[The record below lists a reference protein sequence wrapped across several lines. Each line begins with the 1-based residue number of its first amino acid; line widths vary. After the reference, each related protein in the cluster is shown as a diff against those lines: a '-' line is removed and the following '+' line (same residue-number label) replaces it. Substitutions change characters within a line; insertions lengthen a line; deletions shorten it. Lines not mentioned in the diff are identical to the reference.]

1 MLDAYLV
8 LGVVDQSPSGPPLDS
23 GFRMQPAGVGTES
36 DWVEVLAPDLEVGGC
51 CDNCSQIQ
59 SGHGGNHPS
68 VGLDSGHGDREFLG
82 RRAMGGLVGLEID
95 NDQAVAHETA
105 SGEFPLT
112 VPGNG
117 EAEILISASMDY
129 PLMKSNA
136 SGPKSKKNRMPRTAR
151 MRHMA

>member
-8 LGVVDQSPSGPPLDS
+8 FGMVNQSPSGSSLNS
-23 GFRMQPAGVGTES
+23 RLRMQPAGVGTKA
-36 DWVEVLAPDLEVGGC
+36 DWVEVLAPDLKVRGC
-51 CDNCSQIQ
+51 SDNCSQIQ
-59 SGHGGNHPS
+59 SRHRGNHPS
-68 VGLDSGHGDREFLG
+68 IGVDSGHDAREFLG

-129 PLMKSNA
+129 PLMMPNA
-136 SGPKSKKNRMPRTAR
+136 SGPKSKKNTMPSTAR
-151 MRHMA
+151 MSHMA

>member
-8 LGVVDQSPSGPPLDS
+8 FGMVNQSPSGSSLNS
-23 GFRMQPAGVGTES
+23 RLRMQPAGVGAES
-36 DWVEVLAPDLEVGGC
+36 DRVEVLAPDLEVRGC
-51 CDNCSQIQ
+51 CDDCSQIQ
-59 SGHGGNHPS
+59 SGYGGNHPS
-68 VGLDSGHGDREFLG
+68 VRFDSRHGEREFLR

-129 PLMKSNA
+129 PLMMSNA
-136 SGPKSKKNRMPRTAR
+136 SEPKSKKNRMPSTAR
-151 MRHMA
+151 MSHWA